1 MTDTDQEFGR
11 DGPFQI
17 GDACRLGG
25 KVHGHIDHTWNSG
38 QRPMVK
44 PDYPTQPPVDLAL
57 REVASGMLEAEII
70 YDESLD
76 RRRTRPEITF

>member
-1 MTDTDQEFGR
+1 MN
-11 DGPFQI
+11 
-17 GDACRLGG
+17 
-25 KVHGHIDHTWNSG
+25 IDYLEQAKAKQPNVPLLVNIISRRVRQLNSG

-44 PDYPTQPPVDLAL
+44 PDYPTQPAVDLAL
-57 REVASGMLEAEII
+57 REVALGMLEAEII